1 MIETIQLL
9 AFAHKMRRDTVTQIC
24 TKVATSL
31 AAERQ
36 GADQVMAF
44 AKSAAP
50 SFDAAAEA
58 SIIANAE
65 AELTELV
72 RKVLTCEDVSL
83 NALPELAKAEASAEQ
98 ARELFANRIFAFE
111 DVNSPDAEVTALR
124 KIRATIDDW
133 LASVERGEDPET
145 LRIIDARNRIEDDRF
160 VAYLDAKNES
170 EKPTLGRGDRLLA
183 KWIGYDAIQEARAAW
198 TAFED
203 RLPAFQAERQQRIGE
218 IDHAIQA
225 RFDKFRLAMRERLRS
240 DLNTAMASV
249 EEFDSGEELRKSIM
263 SKLYSKMTSNQGLI
277 TDLAGRILEKH
288 SGITAVAMQA
298 VCDQAKAITPSG
310 TGASSLNILW
320 LKAERF
326 SNMAAHLRGHL
337 AFRHRYN
344 LELDGAFAVKFRSGD
359 WDVNDFVQT
368 IKDAAVTQTVKG

>member
-1 MIETIQLL
+1 
-9 AFAHKMRRDTVTQIC
+9 
-24 TKVATSL
+24 
-31 AAERQ
+31 
-36 GADQVMAF
+36 MAF

-133 LASVERGEDPET
+133 LKSVERGEDPET

-160 VAYLDAKNES
+160 VAYLDGKNEG

-183 KWIGYDAIQEARAAW
+183 KWIGYDAIQESRAAW

-263 SKLYSKMTSNQGLI
+263 SKLYSKMTSNQALI

-288 SGITAVAMQA
+288 SGIPAVAMQA

-310 TGASSLNILW
+310 TGAASLNILW

-326 SNMAAHLRGHL
+326 SNIAAHLRGHL

-359 WDVNDFVQT
+359 WDVNDFFQT
-368 IKDAAVTQTVKG
+368 IKDAAVTQTVTG